1 MGKRLISIKLDE
13 EVWREAKEIGLNIS
27 KVCENALREAIRRLS
42 SFYNGDNDSG
52 EVVGFASQ
60 RFWGDERGKNLDL
73 VGDAGLEPATSGS
86 GGGPVWYS
94 VRAWEEFRK
103 KPEWREALRLNFPA
117 LLKDFEDF
125 LRIERRAKDLTVYRH
140 TLEIKRFVKFLGFH
154 PLQATKADVRRYL
167 KTLVEKPVFTYANVL
182 KALRVFY
189 RDYLQRGEVVESF
202 KFPPKPFNP
211 PVVPSKEEVRRFYE
225 WLREPLAKA
234 ILLFFATTGLRRSE
248 VYRLRIENI
257 NFTKRMVIPPNE
269 GSRTKKTWVTFF
281 NEETLE
287 ALKAYLGPLENLDP
301 KRRLFLVTETYFRKR
316 CKAFYKETGIKITPQ
331 ILREF
336 FASEMGRLGVPD
348 RYVDAFCGRVP
359 QSVLARH
366 YTDFNPDRLKEIY
379 DKANLRILS

>member
-1 MGKRLISIKLDE
+1 M
-13 EVWREAKEIGLNIS
+13 
-27 KVCENALREAIRRLS
+27 
-42 SFYNGDNDSG
+42 
-52 EVVGFASQ
+52 
-60 RFWGDERGKNLDL
+60 
-73 VGDAGLEPATSGS
+73 GDAGLEPATSGS

-94 VRAWEEFRK
+94 VRAWEEARK
-103 KPEWREALRLNFPA
+103 KPEWREVFRLDFSA
-117 LLKDFEDF
+117 LLKDFEDY

-140 TLEIKRFVKFLGFH
+140 TLEIKRFIKFLGFH

-167 KTLVEKPVFTYANVL
+167 KTLVDKPIFTYANVL

-189 RDYLQRGEVVESF
+189 RDYLQKKEVVEGF
-202 KFPPKPFNP
+202 KFPPKPFKP

-225 WLREPLAKA
+225 WLKEPLSKA

-248 VYRLRIENI
+248 VYRLRIEDI
-257 NFTKRMVIPPNE
+257 NFAKRMVIPPNE

-301 KRRLFLVTETYFRKR
+301 KRKLFLVTETYFRKR
-316 CKAFYKETGIKITPQ
+316 CNAFYKETGIKITPQ
-331 ILREF
+331 TLREF
-336 FASEMGRLGVPD
+336 FASEIGRLGVPD

-366 YTDFNPDRLKEIY
+366 YTDFSPDRLKEIY
-379 DKANLRILS
+379 DKANFHILF